1 MAYWTKYR
9 KEDVWVVSLEEGEQ
23 GTTGDTVTVKKRDG
37 STQQVTLGE
46 HLVYRLFRATERGAQ
61 QDANGQPIQRQGGER
76 QPAAPV
82 TTVGEAA
89 TARAAL
95 LARLDPDQQKV
106 AVWDGRSNMRI
117 VAAAGSGKTTTVV
130 AMATNL
136 LAAGLPPDRLI
147 ITTFTSKAGL
157 ELAERLG
164 KVVAANV
171 MTQLKVG
178 TFHGLALRALRTA
191 DPQGWAMSRCVD
203 ASRGRTAGLPA
214 ANTLWIKACESN
226 PIQILNESGVGVGK
240 EVAGDYRL
248 AVEAYCLSRGLRHD
262 SPEGKA
268 AADDVDLPQ
277 LHEVWSLYE
286 RQKRAHN
293 GFDFSD
299 ALFALRDFL
308 RANTASR
315 DCVVVVDEAQDNS
328 ALQIELAELLAGRG
342 KVMLVGDV
350 RQSIYGWRGAAPKL
364 FLDADKRIGASTLY
378 LPNNYRSGRSI
389 VALGNRIAEGKDWS
403 LGPPAKASRDTE
415 GTITVTGYG
424 DIGDV
429 AEGVAREVAAKV
441 KDGARPDAFAILC
454 RTRAEQASY
463 EASLLAAQVP
473 VAIVGGSSFFA
484 SRMWKDYAS
493 VLSCVSGA
501 ATAELI
507 GRAVETAPGVG
518 GWTGKD
524 VATAYGRSH
533 DFGSALED
541 VADKMRHRTRRE
553 SLYAF
558 MRFVREA
565 ERLDFKE
572 ACARVAEHLCA
583 QLAEGTG
590 ENDPRAEVMAAATIA
605 ARFENMAEVTRFA
618 AKCEGSA
625 LALAEDA
632 KDEAAQGRVCIST
645 IHKAKGRE
653 WPFVFCDVSANRFP
667 HARAKEGAQNEEEQ
681 RLFYVAVTR
690 AADTLKLSHCAVVNE
705 KAAGPSEFLDLV
717 EQPKGPSGGE
727 PKPVKTPPRGPA
739 PVPPTVRR
747 MVKDEEQT
755 HALEVALKHHGDDAL
770 LDSMEQDVLGRPTQ
784 PLQLVSAEPEP
795 VVTAGE
801 SVSSLKAGLMGSMD
815 RAALLTAA
823 GTQPLAGQR
832 FVPVTLAEFEELL
845 SPLGFETDEGQTARS
860 GQYVM
865 TCRLESGCEVSVHTT
880 VPMGDSAARGLGED
894 SIRFTLLGPT
904 GKPLMKRQPYSAR
917 TKNWRSTVVSRL
929 LEVVSRFGQPCAK
942 CNGPTTERQAK
953 EGGRTFH
960 GCIRYPDCNGYA
972 KA

>member
-23 GTTGDTVTVKKRDG
+23 GTTGDTVTVQKRDG

-46 HLVYRLFRATERGAQ
+46 HLVYRLFRAAERGAQ
-61 QDANGQPIQRQGGER
+61 ADANGQPIQRQAQGHA

-82 TTVGEAA
+82 TTESEAA

-95 LARLDPDQQKV
+95 LKRLDPDQQKV
-106 AVWDGRSNMRI
+106 AAWDGCSNMRI

-164 KVVAANV
+164 KVVPANV

-248 AVEAYCLSRGLRHD
+248 AVEAHCLSRGLRHD

-268 AADDVDLPQ
+268 AADAVGLPQ
-277 LHEVWSLYE
+277 LHAVWSLYE
-286 RQKRAHN
+286 RQKRAHSA
-293 GFDFSD
+293 FDFSD

-308 RANTASR
+308 RTSTASR
-315 DCVVVVDEAQDNS
+315 DCIVVVDEAQDNS
-328 ALQIELAELLAGRG
+328 ALQIELAELLAGKG

-350 RQSIYGWRGAAPKL
+350 RQSIYGWRGAAPTL

-389 VALGNRIAEGKDWS
+389 VELGNRIAAGKEWS
-403 LGPPAKASRDTE
+403 LGPPAKASRDSE

-429 AEGVAREVAAKV
+429 AEGVAREIAGKV
-441 KDGARPDAFAILC
+441 KDGTRPDAFAILC

-484 SRMWKDYAS
+484 SRVWKDYAA
-493 VLSCVSGA
+493 VLACVSGA

-524 VATAYGRSH
+524 VAAQFGRSH

-541 VADKMRHRTRRE
+541 VADKMRHRARRE

-590 ENDPRAEVMAAATIA
+590 ENDPRAEVTAAATIA
-605 ARFENMAEVTRFA
+605 GRFENMEEVTRFA
-618 AKCEGSA
+618 ARCEGSA
-625 LALAEDA
+625 KALSEDA
-632 KDEAAQGRVCIST
+632 KDEETQGRVCIST

-667 HARAKEGAQNEEEQ
+667 HARSKEGAQVEEEQ

-690 AADTLKLSHCAVVNE
+690 AADTLRLSHCAVVNE

-717 EQPKGPSGGE
+717 EQPKGPSGSGKSVTT
-727 PKPVKTPPRGPA
+727 PSAPSPVDG
-739 PVPPTVRR
+739 
-747 MVKDEEQT
+747 M
-755 HALEVALKHHGDDAL
+755 ALEIALKHHGDDAL
-770 LDSMEQDVLGRPTQ
+770 LEAAETNLLG
-784 PLQLVSAEPEP
+784 VP
-795 VVTAGE
+795 VVEGGPITASVILHGTIIRPEVVTGGE
-801 SVSSLKAGLMGSMD
+801 TVSSLKAALEGAAD
-815 RAALLTAA
+815 RAAALTAA
-823 GTQPLAGQR
+823 GTQPVPGQR
-832 FVPVTLAEFEELL
+832 FVPVLLEEFEELL
-845 SPLGFETDEGQTARS
+845 SPLGFSVDETQSARS
-860 GQYVM
+860 GQYAM

-880 VPMGDSAARGLGED
+880 VPMGSGAARGLGED

-917 TKNWRSTVVSRL
+917 TKNWRSTVISRL
-929 LEVVSRFGQPCAK
+929 LEVVSRFGKPCAK